1 MAIVFDEVV
10 GSVEPR
16 QEPAQRAAGED
27 TEGAAQAEQAGPDEA
42 ALAKWWKRRAWLAAR
57 RHAE

>member
-1 MAIVFDEVV
+1 MGIVFDEVV

-16 QEPAQRAAGED
+16 QEPAQRAAEED
-27 TEGAAQAEQAGPDEA
+27 TEGAAAAERTGPDEG
-42 ALAKWWKRRAWLAAR
+42 ALAKWLKRRAWLAAR